1 MQKLKLT
8 LLPEHDAIFRRMS
21 NEDVAILIRYVLQ
34 FLANQEVAPLEN
46 PILDMAFAALTPNI
60 KPIDG
65 RSASSSKNGRL
76 GGRPSKKKP
85 KSDLGFQDGENLNQE
100 DSPNNILFIKE
111 ELINKG
117 NIKSDNISSYEDNYL
132 PVVNNINLPKKDDR
146 NINISAIQKRGSSGA
161 DVGKKPSKESLQI
174 DWNALLCFFNQ
185 TMANKAINPI
195 QRITENR
202 KQTVMARAREFGKE
216 AIMKAIEK
224 AAASDFLNG
233 HHEGKGWKADFD
245 WIFRPT
251 KFPKIIEGNYDND
264 NIIAYEQQTDN
275 SQRQRIES
283 YARTVQELYGKA
295 EANPNTLANRVRLNE
310 DVQCLSPDGDNAT
323 S

>member
-1 MQKLKLT
+1 MSQKLYLK
-8 LLPEHDAIFRRMS
+8 LLPEYADIFSRLSNDDLAILFRYVMQYLV
-21 NEDVAILIRYVLQ
+21 NQDVAPI
-34 FLANQEVAPLEN
+34 EN
-46 PILDMAFAALTPNI
+46 PLLDMAFAAIKVNI
-60 KPIDG
+60 RPVDG
-65 RSASSSKNGRL
+65 RSLTSSENGRL

-85 KSDLGFQDGENLNQE
+85 KSDLGFQSDGNENQK

-117 NIKSDNISSYEDNYL
+117 NIKSDNISSNEDNYL

-146 NINISAIQKRGSSGA
+146 NINISAIQKGGSSELGA
-161 DVGKKPSKESLQI
+161 KKKTSKESLQI
-174 DWNALLCFFNQ
+174 DWDALLRFFNQ
-185 TMANKAINPI
+185 SMANKAINPI

-202 KQTVMARAREFGKE
+202 KHAIMARAREFGKE
-216 AIMKAIEK
+216 SIMTAIEK

-233 HHEGKGWKADFD
+233 RHEGKAWKADFD

-251 KFPKIIEGNYDND
+251 KFPKIIEGNYDN
-264 NIIAYEQQTDN
+264 NIIAYERQSDN

-295 EANPNTLANRVRLNE
+295 EANPYTLANRVRIDE
-310 DVQCLSPDGDNAT
+310 SIQRLSTDGDN
-323 S
+323 SEF